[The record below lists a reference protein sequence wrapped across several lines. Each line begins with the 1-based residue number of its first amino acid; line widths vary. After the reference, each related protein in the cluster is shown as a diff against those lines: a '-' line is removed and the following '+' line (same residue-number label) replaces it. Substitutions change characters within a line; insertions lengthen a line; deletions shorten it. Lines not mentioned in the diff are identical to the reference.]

1 MSVAVAWPIDE
12 GLELEAAVDEL
23 QHVVDIGYA
32 GTVPAEPDTI
42 HAPLLHVMH
51 ASIETSFPCTPS
63 QLAFVYM
70 FANDAASP

>member
-1 MSVAVAWPIDE
+1 MNDKIWLTCAMQV
-12 GLELEAAVDEL
+12 L
-23 QHVVDIGYA
+23 
-32 GTVPAEPDTI
+32 AEPDTI

-70 FANDAASP
+70 FANDAASPQTRVGC